1 MTRNRPKKS
10 GLAGKTLVVGV
21 TAGIAVYKT
30 CEIVRLLVMEGA
42 QVHVV
47 MTEGATRFVT
57 PLTFQALSQNPVRT
71 DIFNLTE
78 ESQMGHIQLA
88 DQADLIL
95 VAPATADF
103 LAKVAHG
110 LASDLLSTMISATKA
125 PVIFAPAM
133 NVNMFENPITQENI
147 LKLKKLGYQMIG
159 PANGSL
165 ACGWE
170 GLGRM
175 EEPQTLVDGVKKKL
189 CAA

>member
-1 MTRNRPKKS
+1 MTRNTPKKAALS
-10 GLAGKTLVVGV
+10 GKTLVVGV

-30 CEIVRLLVMEGA
+30 CEIVRLLVTEGA
-42 QVHVV
+42 EVYVV

-78 ESQMGHIQLA
+78 ESQMGHIELA
-88 DQADLIL
+88 DKADLIL

-103 LAKVAHG
+103 MARVAHG
-110 LASDLLSTMISATKA
+110 MANDLLSTMICATKA

-133 NVNMFENPITQENI
+133 NVNMFENRITQENI
-147 LKLKKLGYQMIG
+147 LKLKKAGYQMIG

-170 GLGRM
+170 GMGRM